1 MKKESFRLG
10 LNLKPKHQNNK
21 INEAGAEFEAKAPE
35 QSLKAEKEKVTLE
48 IIRKT
53 RLETLAETKK
63 MKTTRSRRTKTNRS
77 QEMKQSS

>member
-53 RLETLAETKK
+53 SLETLAETKK
-63 MKTTRSRRTKTNRS
+63 KENDK
-77 QEMKQSS
+77 KQKN